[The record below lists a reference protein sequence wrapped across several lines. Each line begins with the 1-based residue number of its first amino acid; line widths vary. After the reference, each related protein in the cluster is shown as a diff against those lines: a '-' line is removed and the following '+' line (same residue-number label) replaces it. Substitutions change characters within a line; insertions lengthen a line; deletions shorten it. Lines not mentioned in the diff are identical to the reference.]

1 MKKVVKLVV
10 MRINLEVVTQ
20 LTNQNAGRRTQ
31 KKKAGKQTQRHKT
44 ERRKNMDILHQKN
57 PPKTNIEKHQVFFYN
72 FTDQFSKTD
81 LEYLR

>member
-1 MKKVVKLVV
+1 MVKLVV
-10 MRINLEVVTQ
+10 MRIDLEVVTQ

-44 ERRKNMDILHQKN
+44 ESRKDMDSLHQTKTE
-57 PPKTNIEKHQVFFYN
+57 TNIEKHQVFFYN

>member
-1 MKKVVKLVV
+1 MVKLVV
-10 MRINLEVVTQ
+10 MRIDLEVVTQ

-44 ERRKNMDILHQKN
+44 ERRKDMESLHQTKT
-57 PPKTNIEKHQVFFYN
+57 KTNIEKHQVFFYN

>member
-1 MKKVVKLVV
+1 
-10 MRINLEVVTQ
+10 MRIDLEVVTQ

-31 KKKAGKQTQRHKT
+31 KKKAGKETQRHKT
-44 ERRKNMDILHQKN
+44 ERRKDTDSLHQT
-57 PPKTNIEKHQVFFYN
+57 KTSLEKHQVFFYN